1 MLSFSSLSLS
11 REKSKDSTN
20 TAIADEEDASSNKSH
35 NVVPTKDRP
44 RALSLTRSR
53 SREESKDGGR
63 SGRSRTRSTSPF
75 RRRNAPS
82 LRDPSP
88 AVEALRQSQSDAEL
102 SDSEDGPQE
111 TPHHRKRKSWGIVP
125 RRSAFWKNG
134 SDSSTSDSS
143 SDEDSDDETI
153 RPEGSEGVS
162 PDEWADDDRNGPNAS
177 STSLASVD
185 LLTEANTEANAML
198 SFDDNGEPLYP
209 AEDDNAIDPLGE
221 GVNVVRPEEPLFGP
235 HPQPSSSPSRYPA
248 TIETG
253 HHAGLSN
260 RRKETIGRS
269 IRLPLHTSRP
279 SFSRDRCT
287 VTLTHGDPDAFLK
300 EQAENGKPREPKR
313 YVVASDLSLESGY
326 AVEWGIGTVLRDGD
340 TMLVFPLTPTSLQT
354 LTKITIV
361 GFWSPYKRQT
371 RNVSSCVVY
380 VVLFNTNIC
389 STVDPEPN
397 APAADR
403 VSKLRN
409 QQEVNS
415 D

>member
-20 TAIADEEDASSNKSH
+20 TAIADEEESSSSKYH
-35 NVVPTKDRP
+35 TVVPAKERP

-53 SREESKDGGR
+53 SREEPKDGGR

-75 RRRNAPS
+75 RRRNAAS

-88 AVEALRQSQSDAEL
+88 AVEALHQSQSDAEL
-102 SDSEDGPQE
+102 SESEDGPQG

-162 PDEWADDDRNGPNAS
+162 PDELADDDRSGFNAS
-177 STSLASVD
+177 STSLASID

-198 SFDDNGEPLYP
+198 SFDENGEPLYP
-209 AEDDNAIDPLGE
+209 AEDDNTIDPLGE

-235 HPQPSSSPSRYPA
+235 HPQPPRSPSRYPA
-248 TIETG
+248 TIETAPHSG
-253 HHAGLSN
+253 FSN

-269 IRLPLHTSRP
+269 IRLPLVTSRP

-287 VTLTHGDPDAFLK
+287 VTLTHGDPDSFLK
-300 EQAENGKPREPKR
+300 DQAENDKPREPKR
-313 YVVASDLSLESGY
+313 YIVASDLSLESGY

-340 TMLVFPLTPTSLQT
+340 TMLVFIKIPFHCGGLTL
-354 LTKITIV
+354 ITIT
-361 GFWSPYKRQT
+361 GFWSLYKRRT
-371 RNVSSCVVY
+371 RNVSPCVSH
-380 VVLFNTNIC
+380 VVMLN
-389 STVDPEPN
+389 SN
-397 APAADR
+397 ASHSGPRTERAGC
-403 VSKLRN
+403 
-409 QQEVNS
+409 
-415 D
+415 